1 MLKMSKII
9 LILFASFQLTCH
21 PERVEESTIVQPK
34 LLTTHTSFNYPPEAY
49 NQGIEGKVVVRLLV
63 NKKGQVIDTKILR
76 SSGYEILDDAALKM
90 VRSSVYEPG
99 TIEGVVSD
107 FWLHLPIEF
116 KLDEI
121 HRFTEDVDKW
131 CEIALAYQLEIN
143 ADISL
148 EEPSGLKK
156 LYYHYQHLAY
166 EIGKSRSMVA
176 NKSVLIIVEE
186 SVSQPWLEFQGLWP
200 LGFLLFQDYI
210 GRYPESDY
218 ASKSHDE
225 LIGYLQHEISILEQK
240 SFADTRYATIY
251 SLISEYLKKL
261 YDQDLK

>member
-1 MLKMSKII
+1 MS
-9 LILFASFQLTCH
+9 CH
-21 PERVEESTIVQPK
+21 PERVEESSIVQPK
-34 LLTTHTSFNYPPEAY
+34 LLTAHTSFNYPPAAH

-63 NKKGQVIDTKILR
+63 NKEGQVIDTKILR
-76 SSGYEILDDAALKM
+76 SSGYEILDAAALKM

-116 KLDEI
+116 KLDEK
-121 HRFTEDVDKW
+121 HRFTE
-131 CEIALAYQLEIN
+131 
-143 ADISL
+143 DISL